1 MSVITNA
8 LDLAVFWDIQNIGA
22 KRESSFAQDLLEF
35 LKKRG
40 RVVAAYAYADW
51 KIIPDETAALLF
63 RNRYEL
69 IHIPKPSKNSADV
82 LMTAHAMEHIT
93 TAPTVLEYVLISKD
107 YDFRPLVAS
116 LQRMGKRVILIC
128 RPIDTNPDLLSMVD
142 AYVDVQEIRTEV
154 AESIVEEAVETE
166 AGAPTNKETQK
177 KSAFAQL
184 QETIKEIESRD
195 NQAGIGY
202 TKIVMTSLN
211 PGFDEHEL
219 GFERWSE
226 FVGEAE
232 KEGLITLEGEGAATI
247 IGLPKKISRA
257 AKDSLDIVQK
267 GFEFLLRTVKQLEEE
282 GKSPELVLVA
292 SRMHTTNPM
301 FNSANLGFRKFY
313 EFVKAAEQRGL
324 VTIEIVPGKEPILHS
339 MLQE

>member
-1 MSVITNA
+1 
-8 LDLAVFWDIQNIGA
+8 VFWDIQNIGA
-22 KRESSFAQDLLEF
+22 TKESSFAQDLLEF

-93 TAPTVLEYVLISKD
+93 SAPAIMEYVLISKD

-128 RPIDTNPDLLSMVD
+128 RPVDTNPDLLSMVD
-142 AYVDVQEIRTEV
+142 AYIDVQEIRTEV
-154 AESIVEEAVETE
+154 AESIVEEVAETE
-166 AGAPTNKETQK
+166 VGAPTDKAAQK

-184 QETIKEIESRD
+184 QETIREIESRE

-232 KEGLITLEGEGAATI
+232 KEGFITLEGEGASTI
-247 IGLPKKISRA
+247 LSLPKKISRA

-267 GFEFLLRTVKQLEEE
+267 GFEFLIRSVRQMEEE
-282 GKSPELVLVA
+282 GKSTELVLVA
-292 SRMHTTNPM
+292 SRMHSTNPI
-301 FNSANLGFRKFY
+301 FNPANLGFRKFY
-313 EFVKAAEQRGL
+313 DFAKAAEQRGL
-324 VTIEIVPGKEPILHS
+324 ITIEIIPGKQPILHTV
-339 MLQE
+339 MKE